1 MGAGELNAILKGSV
15 VERVLST
22 YGVRSYFPKGIVAQ
36 SQEAATLATRA
47 NATAGVALEGGHYMT
62 HPLFKEFGTLLTTDE
77 MVGYAPTGGNRELRQ
92 LWHQDLVRK
101 NQPLAG
107 KSFSLPLVTGGLTH
121 ALSLAGEL
129 FLDVGDEIVVPSP
142 CWDNYDLL
150 YGVRR
155 GCKIKS
161 PHLFDEDLN
170 FTIGN
175 LRAAIE
181 EIEGEKVFLLLNF
194 PNNPSG
200 YTPTPKEM
208 EEIKDLLV
216 HFANQGK
223 ALVVVI
229 DDAYY
234 GLVHTDEAYPYSL
247 FSLLC
252 DAHENILAVKCDA
265 ATKEALVWGF
275 RIGFITY
282 GSRGLTAEHYGALIQ
297 KTVGAIRATISS
309 SSMIGQSL
317 LLKVM
322 QGEGY
327 HKECERVANE
337 MKERYKIVKRAIAQE
352 EGPLKP
358 LPFNSG
364 YFCAFETE
372 GEANVL
378 REVLLKEGQIGSVA
392 LEGNLL
398 RVAYSSVDRDLL
410 EPLIGEIYHRSRELW
425 R

>member
-1 MGAGELNAILKGSV
+1 MGAGELNAILKGSI

-62 HPLFKEFGTLLTTDE
+62 HPLFKEFVTLLTTDE

-216 HFANQGK
+216 HFANQGRPM
-223 ALVVVI
+223 VVMMMPI
-229 DDAYY
+229 
-234 GLVHTDEAYPYSL
+234 GLVHTDEAYPYS
-247 FSLLC
+247 SSPSC

-282 GSRGLTAEHYGALIQ
+282 GSRGLTEN
-297 KTVGAIRATISS
+297 T
-309 SSMIGQSL
+309 M
-317 LLKVM
+317 
-322 QGEGY
+322 
-327 HKECERVANE
+327 
-337 MKERYKIVKRAIAQE
+337 
-352 EGPLKP
+352 
-358 LPFNSG
+358 
-364 YFCAFETE
+364 
-372 GEANVL
+372 
-378 REVLLKEGQIGSVA
+378 
-392 LEGNLL
+392 
-398 RVAYSSVDRDLL
+398 
-410 EPLIGEIYHRSRELW
+410 EL
-425 R
+425 